1 MSKFTVM
8 FKMPDAGSDSIK
20 SAIDQGD
27 LTEKDRRKAE
37 KLLAQFL
44 EYDEYVYLEADTEAG
59 TLTVIPRDET

>member
-8 FKMPDAGSDSIK
+8 FKMPDAGSD
-20 SAIDQGD
+20 AIRQAIENGD
-27 LTEKDRRKAE
+27 LKETEQKKAE

-59 TLTVIPRDET
+59 ALTVIPRDET